1 MRLSFRGRFAALVGW
16 QLLLLLALMA
26 SRWVILA
33 QGTTVLLSTVPVDPR
48 ELFRGD
54 YVALRYAI
62 SSLDL
67 GRLAPRAVRPPLDT
81 GAAVYVV
88 LEPSPGGARVPWH
101 AVALL
106 EREPTEGDLARY
118 DPGAVFI
125 RGKVTSRWQN
135 TVEVRYGI
143 ESYFVPEGEGWRLE
157 RAAGEGL
164 IVEVKVDPHG
174 RAAIHR
180 LLLNGKPITRSA
192 P

>member
-1 MRLSFRGRFAALVGW
+1 MRFSFRARFVALVGW
-16 QLLLLLALMA
+16 QLLLLLSLMA
-26 SRWVILA
+26 SRWTILA
-33 QGTTVLLSTVPVDPR
+33 RGTTVLLSTIPMDPR

-54 YVALRYAI
+54 YVALRYSI

-67 GRLAPRAVRPPLDT
+67 DRLAPRAVRPLLDA
-81 GAAVYVV
+81 GNVVYVV
-88 LEPSPGGARVPWH
+88 LSPSPGGARLPWQ

-106 EREPTEGDLARY
+106 EREPTAEDRARY

-125 RGKVTSRWQN
+125 RGKVTSRWKN

-143 ESYFVPEGEGWRLE
+143 ESYFVPEGEGWHLE
-157 RAAGEGL
+157 RAAGKGL

-174 RAAIHR
+174 RSAIHR